1 MRVARLQKRK
11 GYLAIGAGG
20 LVLSAGYL
28 GMAVRLPFGELA
40 RPGASLFPIVVGV
53 ILAFASLSTLWEGWR
68 TPSAERV
75 EFPAGRDRLRLLV
88 LVGAL
93 VVYIVALPWLGQII
107 ASSLFLILLMRA
119 LSDAGWPRVIAYSL
133 TISGALYVVFV
144 RLLDVPMPRGV
155 LDL

>member
-1 MRVARLQKRK
+1 MHVARLRKRK
-11 GYLAIGAGG
+11 GYLAIGAVG
-20 LVLSAGYL
+20 LALSAGYL

-53 ILAFASLSTLWEGWR
+53 ILALASLSTLWEGWR
-68 TPSAERV
+68 TPSAEQV
-75 EFPAGRDRLRLLV
+75 EFPAGRDLLRLLV

-93 VVYIVALPWLGQII
+93 FAYIVALPWLGQIV

-119 LSDAGWPRVIAYSL
+119 LSDVGWPRATAYAL
-133 TISGALYVVFV
+133 IISGALYVVFV
-144 RLLDVPMPRGV
+144 RLLDVPMPRGL